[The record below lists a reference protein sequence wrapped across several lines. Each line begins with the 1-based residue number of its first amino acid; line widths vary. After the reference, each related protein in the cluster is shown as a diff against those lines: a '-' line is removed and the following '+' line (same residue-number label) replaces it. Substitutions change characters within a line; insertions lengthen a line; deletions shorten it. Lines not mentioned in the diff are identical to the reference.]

1 MNIRKGFFDLVPQKG
16 KDTPAP
22 PPGGDPGSPLGRD
35 MPLTARRARDGMTDD
50 EKRRAWTIA
59 DAEAPEQAP
68 TSAARTRGDRLAAG
82 LKQVRLSQGRQD
94 ALRAAGAPAAA
105 PSAEARAEAPTRPA
119 PEFQAPAPA
128 SPAPMQTR
136 PASAQPTA
144 VAADA
149 AAAAPVMPASAPSVG
164 EPSPPQSPRPPRSRT
179 TPPVRHH
186 APLADT
192 APVEAAAP
200 PASAAPTAAPP
211 ATHSPPTT
219 PPTTPPARGTLGAVF
234 SRLRRSPPPPPAAV
248 QPAPEAPREAPVRKG
263 FLSRIGRK

>member
-16 KDTPAP
+16 KDTPVP

-35 MPLTARRARDGMTDD
+35 TPLTARRARDGMTDD
-50 EKRRAWTIA
+50 EKRRAWIIA

-82 LKQVRLSQGRQD
+82 LKQVRLSQGRQA
-94 ALRAAGAPAAA
+94 ALCAARAPVAA
-105 PSAEARAEAPTRPA
+105 PSAEARAEAPARPA
-119 PEFQAPAPA
+119 PESQAPAPA
-128 SPAPMQTR
+128 SPAPTQTR

-164 EPSPPQSPRPPRSRT
+164 EPSPPQSPRSRT

-200 PASAAPTAAPP
+200 PASAAPTAAPL

-219 PPTTPPARGTLGAVF
+219 PPTTPPARGTLRAVF
-234 SRLRRSPPPPPAAV
+234 SRLRRSPPPPPAPV
-248 QPAPEAPREAPVRKG
+248 QPAREAPREAPVRQG